1 MEPQA
6 AKGMDVFL
14 MIRYKKTTILTD
26 AKESST
32 VLALKH
38 IIEGIMKRPPEEQLL
53 FKDNQLLDEMKTLRE
68 CGFTSQV
75 ARPEAPA
82 TVGLAFRTGDVFE
95 GLEIH
100 PYSPP
105 LDLLDLLRASQNE
118 ANEPLFD
125 EDPANEPFSNEDPAN
140 EQFFDDEPP
149 NQQFFHN
156 LPNQVL
162 DDDPMCNH

>member
-1 MEPQA
+1 MRCLEPQA

-32 VLALKH
+32 VLALKR

-68 CGFTSQV
+68 CGFTFQV
-75 ARPEAPA
+75 ARPETPA

-100 PYSPP
+100 P
-105 LDLLDLLRASQNE
+105 
-118 ANEPLFD
+118 
-125 EDPANEPFSNEDPAN
+125 
-140 EQFFDDEPP
+140 
-149 NQQFFHN
+149 
-156 LPNQVL
+156 
-162 DDDPMCNH
+162 